1 VRLARLLARL
11 AVALLFSFSPA
22 SLRAQDIDHQ
32 VRRQVASYLQQLSR
46 GSAEAVTN
54 LYTRTMPPTSL
65 GDGRAAEGRGPI
77 TELYR
82 QFFLA
87 AGRAK
92 VKADS
97 VHVIPLG
104 EASALVWFEFRWVGG
119 GEGGGVLSL
128 VYVREGSRWAILH
141 DQMSL
146 TPPATGVQD
155 PSHSIYDG
163 PPRPAQNSG
172 SCLVSKIVDGD
183 TIECEPVGKIRLI
196 GIDAPERDQAP
207 HGTTSAEALD
217 RRIPRGSRVTLESDV
232 NRRDRY
238 GRLLAY
244 LWYEGEMVNWWMV
257 REGWAMAYRY
267 EPDVRWADLLA
278 GAETTARGEKRG
290 LWAVGGFTCEPS
302 DHRRQRC

>member
-1 VRLARLLARL
+1 MRPARLLARF
-11 AVALLFSFSPA
+11 AVALLFSPSPA
-22 SLRAQDIDHQ
+22 SLHAQDVDHQ
-32 VRRQVASYLQQLSR
+32 VRREVAAYLQRLSG
-46 GSAEAVTN
+46 GSPEAVAD
-54 LYTRTMPPTSL
+54 LYVRTMVPTSL
-65 GDGRAAEGRGPI
+65 GDGRGAEGRGPI
-77 TELYR
+77 TELYH

-97 VHVIPLG
+97 VHVTPLG
-104 EASALVWFEFRWVGG
+104 ATSALVWFQFHWVGG

-128 VYVREGSRWAILH
+128 VYVKEGSRWAILH
-141 DQMSL
+141 DHMSL
-146 TPPATGVQD
+146 TPAATGAST
-155 PSHSIYDG
+155 PSHSTYDG
-163 PPRPAQNSG
+163 PRRLAASSG

-183 TIECEPVGKIRLI
+183 TIECEPVGRIRLI

-207 HGTTSAEALD
+207 HGVTSAEELG
-217 RRIPRGSRVTLESDV
+217 RRIPPGSRVTLEPDV

-257 REGWAMAYRY
+257 REGWALAYRY
-267 EPDVRWADLLA
+267 EPDVRWADVLA
-278 GAETTARGEKRG
+278 GAETAARGEKRG